1 MAFVALP
8 HDGSCEA
15 CIKYER
21 LGKQHEQDNKCC
33 GDTKAAAAYQP
44 SSYRAPTKRVAVAV
58 SSNHAQHTT
67 ISHRSSTERR
77 LIHNSASAPP
87 ASTMIKPP
95 SEEARLWFK

>member
-1 MAFVALP
+1 MSVSESSTSKTTNVAAIRKLRP
-8 HDGSCEA
+8 
-15 CIKYER
+15 
-21 LGKQHEQDNKCC
+21 
-33 GDTKAAAAYQP
+33 AYQP

-87 ASTMIKPP
+87 ASTMIKPL
-95 SEEARLWFK
+95 SEERDFGSSECRQVGLFLAET